1 MNLEGYKDL
10 CKDLGQLCKDARGPQ
25 APGGWSA
32 RLGEAAQ
39 LEQRLR
45 GAIQSR
51 TRLASDCEALKAAPG
66 RAGIVAGY
74 RQEFAV
80 YEQIKALAGD
90 IEAGVVSCPENLRG
104 QLVWRLNGL
113 YSECLEVSG
122 FCLAVFDRL
131 WPREPGTVPEKIRKT
146 SRAREVA
153 ERFQRAGYIGPE
165 FLFIADGHSNE
176 ERGLVCQELGRACGH
191 GWITRLEM
199 YWGMEYNEASRDAY
213 KAPKEIEARIR
224 GIAQGGK

>member
-10 CKDLGQLCKDARGPQ
+10 CKDLGQLCKDAREPQ

-51 TRLASDCEALKAAPG
+51 TRLASDCEELKAAPG

-90 IEAGVVSCPENLRG
+90 IEAGAVSCPENLRG

-122 FCLAVFDRL
+122 VCLAVFERL

-146 SRAREVA
+146 ARAREVA

-165 FLFIADGHSNE
+165 FLFIADGHSDE
-176 ERGLVCQELGRACGH
+176 ERGLVCKILGKACGH
-191 GWITRLEM
+191 GWLQRVAV
-199 YWGMEYNEASRDAY
+199 YWGIDPHQASKDAY
-213 KAPKEIEARIR
+213 KAGAGIVRKIEK
-224 GIAQGGK
+224 IAGNE